1 MGTHNMQ
8 YGMDD
13 MSMYT
18 ASAGGAAAA
27 DQTYVTADDESIYRD
42 VALAASSNP
51 RAVSSNTLPPGT
63 AGKSSLKSALK
74 KAPQPTAGSS
84 AAKPAAAAAASAKAP
99 AKIPVA
105 QRKKREAYT
114 DEIIRTL
121 PLEYRGN
128 DVKQS
133 DIAKHVC
140 MALIAAGNRGV
151 RISDIIKMPDMTQA
165 KINKALIALVAA
177 KHVVKASNNGIVY
190 SLDSSRHPT
199 LP

>member
-1 MGTHNMQ
+1 MGTANMQ

-42 VALAASSNP
+42 VALAASNP
-51 RAVSSNTLPPGT
+51 RAVSANTLPPG
-63 AGKSSLKSALK
+63 AGKASALKSALK

-84 AAKPAAAAAASAKAP
+84 AAKPAAASAKAP
-99 AKIPVA
+99 AKIPIA

-140 MALIAAGNRGV
+140 MALIAAGNRGI